1 MNQTEKPFVAPALAG
16 PVPPR
21 TQLPFFRYVRAVS
34 DNVIAG
40 FHEDVYNEWI
50 IRTRY
55 LGPDHFIL
63 NDPAGIKRVLLDNS
77 ANYVKGGME
86 QRISGMGMSRGPSEN
101 MDESWRTR
109 RKIMSPSFD
118 YRSLPGFA
126 SIISNA
132 SERMLDGWD
141 ARQPGTPLGV
151 PDAMLNISSEIIS
164 RILFSTEHKEIAA
177 VMNRVS
183 GQYRSETMVD
193 FLDFVPVVN
202 RARRSFRRRMDHRMF
217 RHQAAAIDQVI
228 ERRTRESNP
237 AEDGLLSRLMLMRDQ
252 ETGVRISTEEL
263 RTNVTTLYTVGHE
276 TVAQTLTWIW
286 YLLSQHPQQEMKL
299 HRELD
304 SVLAGRSPS
313 HEDIDNLP
321 YTRMV
326 IEEALRLYPPF
337 YTLAWREALADDELC
352 GVAIPRGAT
361 ISIVPWVLH
370 RHRRLWEEPDRF
382 DPERFLPTR
391 SAGRPRMAYL
401 PFGAGPRVCT
411 GAAFAMTETTMILA
425 AVAQRYRL
433 RLAPGHK
440 VEPQARLLL
449 RPRYG
454 LPMMLERRSAAE

>member
-1 MNQTEKPFVAPALAG
+1 
-16 PVPPR
+16 
-21 TQLPFFRYVRAVS
+21 
-34 DNVIAG
+34 
-40 FHEDVYNEWI
+40 
-50 IRTRY
+50 
-55 LGPDHFIL
+55 
-63 NDPAGIKRVLLDNS
+63 VLLDNG

-86 QRISGMGMSRGPSEN
+86 QRVSGKGMSRGAAEN

-126 SIISNA
+126 SIISDA
-132 SERMLDGWD
+132 TEKMLAGWD
-141 ARQPGTPLGV
+141 RLQPGAQVEV
-151 PDAMLNISSEIIS
+151 PSAMLHLSSEVIS
-164 RILFSTEHKEIAA
+164 RILFSTEHREVSA
-177 VMNRVS
+177 VMDRIS
-183 GQYRSETMVD
+183 GQYRTETMVD
-193 FLDFVPVVN
+193 LLDFIPLLN

-217 RHQAAAIDQVI
+217 RHMAATIDQVI
-228 ERRTRESNP
+228 ERRTREGD
-237 AEDGLLSRLMLMRDQ
+237 ATRDDLMSRLMLMRDQ
-252 ETGVRISTEEL
+252 ETGNRISTEEL
-263 RTNVTTLYTVGHE
+263 RTNAATLYTVGHE

-286 YLLSQHPQQEMKL
+286 YLLSQHPQHERKL

-304 SVLAGRSPS
+304 TVLAGRSPA

-321 YTRMV
+321 YTRMI

-337 YTLAWREALADDELC
+337 YTLAWREALADDEVC

-361 ISIVPWVLH
+361 ISIVPWILH
-370 RHRRLWEEPDRF
+370 RHRKLWEQPDRF
-382 DPERFLPTR
+382 DPERFLPDR
-391 SAGRPRMAYL
+391 SAGRPRMAFL

-433 RLAPGHK
+433 RLVPGHK

-454 LPMMLERRSAAE
+454 LPVTLEPRTDSN